1 MKHILTSIAFFFSLV
16 LAPALAHAGAPV
28 EGSWYTKDAE
38 ATIEIKVSDGVLTG
52 KLAASTDERAK
63 IGTVILK
70 DFVRDG
76 DGWRGKMHAPKRGKI
91 VDAYLMVKNGKLVIE
106 VSAGLRTKTVT
117 WTRAG

>member
-16 LAPALAHAGAPV
+16 LAPALAQAGAPI
-28 EGSWYTKDAE
+28 EGSWHTKDAE
-38 ATIEIKVSDGVLTG
+38 ATIEISVRNGVLTG
-52 KLAASTDERAK
+52 TLEASTDERAK

-76 DGWRGKMHAPKRGKI
+76 DGWEGKMRAPKKGRV
-91 VDAYLMVKNGKLVIE
+91 VDAHLTVKNGKLVIK
-106 VSAGLRTKTVT
+106 VSAGMRTKTVT